1 MRFLKFFTAPFSFLR
16 YLTFAKMD
24 YENGYHE
31 EVIIMIIT
39 IVFMNIIDITK
50 DALILLLN
58 KGIRLSTLKRPRTQF
73 PV

>member
-1 MRFLKFFTAPFSFLR
+1 MV
-16 YLTFAKMD
+16 
-24 YENGYHE
+24 YEDGYDE
-31 EVIIMIIT
+31 AVIMIIT
-39 IVFMNIIDITK
+39 IVFVNIFDITK

>member
-16 YLTFAKMD
+16 YLTFAKMV
-24 YENGYHE
+24 YEDGYDE
-31 EVIIMIIT
+31 AVIMIIT
-39 IVFMNIIDITK
+39 IVFVNIFDITK

>member
-1 MRFLKFFTAPFSFLR
+1 
-16 YLTFAKMD
+16 MD